1 LTVVVTMTRRR
12 CNYDRA
18 FSRPAGH
25 SPGPLRFPLRFLPFP
40 PLLPL
45 PFLSFFF
52 PLYVVSTSRRGVTT
66 DEAREGMTMKS
77 TKTTGGTDRGRPRLT
92 FVAGL
97 TFSNDG
103 IRRVNRKHEMSV
115 RIEMIFANDHNGY
128 HYFSL
133 PDDLWQILIS
143 RRLTLGEYFISHIM
157 QRE

>member
-1 LTVVVTMTRRR
+1 
-12 CNYDRA
+12 
-18 FSRPAGH
+18 
-25 SPGPLRFPLRFLPFP
+25 
-40 PLLPL
+40 
-45 PFLSFFF
+45 
-52 PLYVVSTSRRGVTT
+52 
-66 DEAREGMTMKS
+66 MTMKS

-128 HYFSL
+128 RYFSL

-143 RRLTLGEYFISHIM
+143 RRLTLGKYFISHIM